1 MIPSG
6 DLPHRLETLIKQT
19 TPSKG
24 GSVKVCEII
33 QPPEKALVVEREK
46 SGEAEI
52 ACMVP
57 EGWVCIQW
65 NLPTGLFGF
74 LREDKNA
81 DGAFFLQQE
90 KGGVIEAH
98 IVECKRTVDQKKWTD
113 IVQQMRWTLSKLL
126 ALAGALGLSLS
137 RVVLYTAFRND
148 SLSFER
154 SPNLTDMKRTIGE
167 QSEEDLQINEEGREL
182 LDWEDD
188 KVRLRGFEGTFSH
201 RKIQLDKETGRGMFT
216 FERA

>member
-6 DLPHRLETLIKQT
+6 DLPHRLKTLIKQT
-19 TPSKG
+19 PSNKE
-24 GSVKVCEII
+24 GSVKLYEII
-33 QPPEKALVVEREK
+33 QPPERASVVEREK

-52 ACMVP
+52 ACTVP
-57 EGWVCIQW
+57 EDCVCIQW
-65 NLPTGLFGF
+65 TLPTGLFNF

-81 DGAFFLQQE
+81 DGAFFIQQG
-90 KGGVIEAH
+90 KGDLIEAH
-98 IVECKRTVDQKKWTD
+98 IVECKKTVDQKKWTD

-126 ALAGALGLSLS
+126 ALAGALGLSMS

-154 SPNLTDMKRTIGE
+154 SPNITDMKRTIGE
-167 QSEEDLQINEEGREL
+167 QSDEDLQLNEEGREL

-201 RKIQLDKETGRGMFT
+201 RKIQLDKETGRGTVT
-216 FERA
+216 FERS